1 VLLADYV
8 NFQRAA
14 HLEYV
19 ALPGGEARDSRALA
33 HRGELP
39 RETLRQALAG
49 PEIPF
54 VKDLD
59 RRNLDILLQMIERG
73 VNSPLTSSCGRL
85 FDAVAALIG
94 LRTTV
99 NYEAQAAIELEMAA
113 HESTDESAYPFDLQ
127 LTGET
132 WRIGTHSL
140 FDWLLRDIRRECAPR
155 TSAAGFTMAWRRYF
169 SACGETSRIAWA
181 ESRMPQRRLFSE
193 YSVVPAAAC
202 RAAQT
207 EFEVYFH
214 TEVPAGDGASA
225 WGRPLVAAHRLRI
238 TESSS

>member
-1 VLLADYV
+1 MAENHIDGRVIGIALDGTGYGTDGAIWGGEVLLADYV

-19 ALPGGEARDSRALA
+19 ALPGWRGRDSRALA

-39 RETLRQALAG
+39 RETLRQASG
-49 PEIPF
+49 RPEIPF

-113 HESTDESAYPFDLQ
+113 HES
-127 LTGET
+127 
-132 WRIGTHSL
+132 H
-140 FDWLLRDIRRECAPR
+140 
-155 TSAAGFTMAWRRYF
+155 
-169 SACGETSRIAWA
+169 
-181 ESRMPQRRLFSE
+181 
-193 YSVVPAAAC
+193 
-202 RAAQT
+202 
-207 EFEVYFH
+207 
-214 TEVPAGDGASA
+214 
-225 WGRPLVAAHRLRI
+225 
-238 TESSS
+238 